1 MSRNLERFGR
11 LATSGPRNTS
21 SRRPDQFVLEDL
33 LIALGWIGKRH
44 VSDGMLSKY
53 TGTGEMPT
61 TLIDAVR
68 SRWKVPSRR
77 YKLTDVEFEALVR
90 LAITEHFDA
99 RTCHHCHGT
108 GTTYRWHKRKYK
120 PFSCPDC
127 WGSGRKPFSVRA
139 KARALGVHKN
149 TWGLRDLE
157 ALYQRMLDSLSTWE
171 THGRR
176 KVDFYLMRE
185 RDLEHRRI
193 E

>member
-108 GTTYRWHKRKYK
+108 GTTYRWHKGKYK
-120 PFSCPDC
+120 PFSCPTA
-127 WGSGRKPFSVRA
+127 GAAGANLSPSGPRRGHSACTRI
-139 KARALGVHKN
+139 
-149 TWGLRDLE
+149 
-157 ALYQRMLDSLSTWE
+157 
-171 THGRR
+171 HGA
-176 KVDFYLMRE
+176 
-185 RDLEHRRI
+185 
-193 E
+193 